1 MGFIPSFSG
10 SFSFALPFFS
20 MLALLETFSNGV
32 NELSR
37 WKGEGLL
44 TGFTPKKRQDFS
56 TFNGNQISKKEK
68 IASLFMGILRSLI
81 SKYIMKTVGY
91 QFFNFWHKNC
101 FVIY

>member
-1 MGFIPSFSG
+1 
-10 SFSFALPFFS
+10 

-44 TGFTPKKRQDFS
+44 TGFTSKKRQGFS

-68 IASLFMGILRSLI
+68 IASLFMALKNRMNLI
-81 SKYIMKTVGY
+81 NHLKTMSY
-91 QFFNFWHKNC
+91 E
-101 FVIY
+101 